1 MAFGVA
7 YAPWLTANDLME
19 SLQVQPAGATAPTP
33 SATSL
38 ATGTPT
44 GDDSFAITLGRALAS
59 TPDSVQEG
67 PSIGPKAS
75 PAPLRGKG
83 TTRDNS
89 DSASM
94 AGIVLNCFVTNL
106 VQPPPT
112 VTPSGDA
119 GEPTLSLPSPG
130 AEATAVPAPSCAP
143 SLSVS
148 AGEASTITSTSVGMS
163 TGTLSPSVGVAGI
176 AALSTFPAW
185 TGKDVRLL
193 GTAKLAA
200 SRSTMRGEVSTQSNN
215 FVLKTGQNQSDDSA
229 AIQPVSTPAWFPGLQ
244 NASPLGQPVEPP
256 VGVAQPESKVVVVQ
270 PGSKQA
276 GTSSPGS
283 AQEARP
289 RQESQTSPDLTSA
302 WPQRGQFEQAQAAP
316 GPGSEAVESSAPLFP
331 IDHPERAAYSTLPV
345 KSAGADWQAASNPM
359 PSSVPTEPSAP
370 VTGPHASDSPTPFS
384 ATDYPEVPEYSS
396 PLGNSTGADLQG
408 SNPSLSISR
417 VGQGPPRSAVEQHGS
432 PMPASAID
440 SSERANIST
449 LLGRFSGTEIS
460 VKVSGDESQQAT
472 APVESATIST
482 PVAAE
487 TLNSGPR
494 TVAADAVQVPAAPR
508 GEDLVTHVAKGAIHS
523 TPVSGSVMTEA
534 AWQKGNEL
542 ESASANLPH
551 SPSAGVGLPV
561 SSWASANPPLSSPAI
576 PAAAPQ
582 VDTKSRP
589 AAPAAILPKDAAPE
603 ANGVQLIGEASS
615 DSGGCAAHTT
625 LADSSTGGKSGQQ
638 NGQTSRDNP
647 ASVNTIAP
655 GLPNNP
661 ATDSTASLLA
671 THAPNPPASPAHV
684 SAPPAPPSSGQAP
697 ATLSAWQNYDGGA
710 GSIVRSASL
719 TGSANGA
726 EMHVEFR
733 TGALGPMEV
742 HAVVSGG
749 SVGAEIHVQG
759 QEAHTLLAAG
769 VPALERAL
777 GERNLR
783 VENIAVYQDHAGGGT
798 SGGEKQDQQSG
809 SNPSAQHQVLLWGN
823 PPQSSAAAGGSLDGE
838 ELANPAV
845 GLSVRA

>member
-1 MAFGVA
+1 
-7 YAPWLTANDLME
+7 ME

-38 ATGTPT
+38 ATATPT

-94 AGIVLNCFVTNL
+94 AGIFLNCFATNL
-106 VQPPPT
+106 VQPAPT

-163 TGTLSPSVGVAGI
+163 TGTPSPSVGVAGI

-200 SRSTMRGEVSTQSNN
+200 SKSTMRGEVSTQSNN
-215 FVLKTGQNQSDDSA
+215 FVSKTGQNQSDDSA

-244 NASPLGQPVEPP
+244 NASPLGQPVEPAIEA
-256 VGVAQPESKVVVVQ
+256 AQSLSKVVVVQ

-302 WPQRGQFEQAQAAP
+302 WPQPGQFEQAQAAP
-316 GPGSEAVESSAPLFP
+316 GPGSEALESSAPLFP

-384 ATDYPEVPEYSS
+384 ATDYPEVAEYSS

-417 VGQGPPRSAVEQHGS
+417 VGQGPPRSALEQHDS
-432 PMPASAID
+432 PTPASAID
-440 SSERANIST
+440 SPEREDIST

-487 TLNSGPR
+487 TLNSAPR
-494 TVAADAVQVPAAPR
+494 TVAVDAVQVPAAPR
-508 GEDLVTHVAKGAIHS
+508 GEDLVTHAVREALHS
-523 TPVSGSVMTEA
+523 TPVSSSVVTEA

-542 ESASANLPH
+542 ESASANLPR
-551 SPSAGVGLPV
+551 SSSAGVGLPV

-576 PAAAPQ
+576 SAAALQ
-582 VDTKSRP
+582 VDTKSQP
-589 AAPAAILPKDAAPE
+589 ATLTAILPKDAAPE
-603 ANGVQLIGEASS
+603 ANGVQPIGEVSS
-615 DSGGCAAHTT
+615 YSGGSAAHTT
-625 LADSSTGGKSGQQ
+625 LADSSTGGKSWQQ

-647 ASVNTIAP
+647 ASLITIAP
-655 GLPNNP
+655 GVTNNP
-661 ATDSTASLLA
+661 ADSAASLLA
-671 THAPNPPASPAHV
+671 THAPSPPASPAHV
-684 SAPPAPPSSGQAP
+684 SAPPVPPSSGQAP